1 MLKYLVGCYDP
12 RHPDNTTFG
21 EPFLIVHA
29 KDREDALNKYDSYFG
44 GCDYRYRIAGQ
55 KHIGMVMGLV
65 TLFGPMNLDPQC
77 SLEVAKEA
85 IKTAT
90 EVEE

>member
-1 MLKYLVGCYDP
+1 MLKYLVGTYDQP
-12 RHPDNTTFG
+12 SWSFMGPYRV
-21 EPFLIVHA
+21 IRA
-29 KDREDALNKYDSYFG
+29 KTREDAVEKYETMLNLVSG
-44 GCDYRYRIAGQ
+44 SGR
-55 KHIGMVMGLV
+55 VMALV

-85 IKTAT
+85 MKSAM

>member
-29 KDREDALNKYDSYFG
+29 KDREDALNKYDNHFG
-44 GCDYRYRIAGQ
+44 DGQ
-55 KHIGMVMGLV
+55 KHFGRVMALV

-77 SLEVAKEA
+77 SFEVAKNA
-85 IKTAT
+85 MKDAT
-90 EVEE
+90 EVED

>member
-29 KDREDALNKYDSYFG
+29 KDREDALNKYDRHFG
-44 GCDYRYRIAGQ
+44 DGQ
-55 KHIGMVMGLV
+55 ERFGRVMALV
-65 TLFGPMNLDPQC
+65 TLFGPFNLDDLC
-77 SLEVAKEA
+77 SHSKAVEA
-85 IKTAT
+85 LDN
-90 EVEE
+90 VSEEIQ

>member
-12 RHPDNTTFG
+12 RHPNNTTFG

-29 KDREDALNKYDSYFG
+29 KDREDALKKYDAHFG
-44 GCDYRYRIAGQ
+44 SGIGEYMLPGQ

-85 IKTAT
+85 MKVAT
-90 EVEE
+90 EVED